1 MFKKIKKWQIHQCG
15 TTKLVVF
22 ILFFK
27 TQVFFFVC
35 TYVLVHGEVM
45 KLEGI
50 MKKGRRNVKEIE
62 TAMEHIR

>member
-27 TQVFFFVC
+27 TQVFFFCVYVC
-35 TYVLVHGEVM
+35 IGTWGGHEIRRDH
-45 KLEGI
+45 EER
-50 MKKGRRNVKEIE
+50 KKKCERNRDSNG
-62 TAMEHIR
+62 AH